1 MNEAV
6 LKQARILIVD
16 DEKAN
21 VRVLE
26 RILRGAR
33 WTNLKT
39 TYDARAVPRLA
50 TTFQPDLILLD
61 LDMPH
66 ISGLE
71 VLEEVRCLEADA
83 DLLPIIVMTADIAS
97 EAKSAALAAGAS
109 DFLTKPVDALDVL
122 PRVHNLL
129 EIRFLRLQERDRN
142 RVLEEKIW
150 ERTRAF
156 EVCHVETLERLALA
170 AEYRDDLTRG
180 EHVRR
185 VGQTSALLARALGV
199 PEDRVEMIRLAASL
213 HDLGKIAVPES
224 ILLKPGRLTP
234 DEFEVMKSHTSIG
247 AAMLSGSRHALLQM
261 AERIAR
267 SHHERWDGG
276 GFPQGLRGEAIPL
289 EARIV
294 AVADAFDAMNS
305 DRPYRKALS
314 SEEVW
319 DILVDGAGR
328 QWDLAAV
335 DALASLVRMEVQV
348 DRPFDVAAFL
358 EREQMVLDP
367 RR

>member
-1 MNEAV
+1 MDEAV

-16 DEKAN
+16 DEKAS
-21 VRVLE
+21 VRLLE
-26 RILRGAR
+26 RILRAAG
-33 WTNLKT
+33 WGNLKS
-39 TYDARAVPRLA
+39 TYDARTVRTLVAKSR
-50 TTFQPDLILLD
+50 PDLVLLD
-61 LDMPH
+61 LHMPH
-66 ISGLE
+66 ASGLD
-71 VLEEVRCLEADA
+71 VLEEIQPLLAEDA
-83 DLLPIIVMTADIAS
+83 VPILIITADDTP
-97 EAKSAALAAGAS
+97 EAKEAALAAGAS
-109 DFLTKPVDALDVL
+109 DFVAKPVDVVEL
-122 PRVHNLL
+122 PLRVRNLL
-129 EIRFLRLQERDRN
+129 EVRFRRLQDGERPRKLDGPA
-142 RVLEEKIW
+142 
-150 ERTRAF
+150 ERTWDV
-156 EVCHVETLERLALA
+156 EEIHVETLQRLALV
-170 AEYRDDLTRG
+170 AEYRDDLSRG

-185 VGQTSALLARALGV
+185 VGQTAALLAGV
-199 PEDRVEMIRLAASL
+199 LELPEAQVELIRLAAPL
-213 HDLGKIAVPES
+213 HDLGKIAIPET

-234 DEFEVMKSHTSIG
+234 DEFEVMKTHTSRG
-247 AAMLSGSRHALLQM
+247 AAMLSGSRHPLLQM

-276 GFPQGLRGEAIPL
+276 GFPQRLRGEAIPL

-328 QWDLAAV
+328 QWDLAVV
-335 DALASLVRMEVQV
+335 DALASLVQMEVQV

-358 EREQMVLDP
+358 EREQLVLDP

>member
-1 MNEAV
+1 MDEAV

-16 DEKAN
+16 DEKAS
-21 VRVLE
+21 VRLLE
-26 RILRGAR
+26 RMLRAAGWA
-33 WTNLKT
+33 NLKS
-39 TYDARAVPRLA
+39 TYDPRTVRTLVGK
-50 TTFQPDLILLD
+50 FRPDLVLMD
-61 LDMPH
+61 LHMPH
-66 ISGLE
+66 ASGLD
-71 VLEEVRCLEADA
+71 VLEETQPLLAEEAV
-83 DLLPIIVMTADIAS
+83 PILMITADDTP
-97 EAKSAALAAGAS
+97 EAREAALAAGAS

-156 EVCHVETLERLALA
+156 EECHVETLERLALA

-199 PEDRVEMIRLAASL
+199 PEDQVEMIRLAAPL
-213 HDLGKIAVPES
+213 HDLGKIAIPET

-234 DEFEVMKSHTSIG
+234 DEFEVMKTHTSIG

-328 QWDLAAV
+328 QWDLAVV

>member
-1 MNEAV
+1 MDEAV

-16 DEKAN
+16 DEKAS
-21 VRVLE
+21 VRLLE
-26 RILRGAR
+26 RILRAAGWA
-33 WTNLKT
+33 NLKS
-39 TYDARAVPRLA
+39 TYDPRTVRTLVGK
-50 TTFQPDLILLD
+50 FRPDLVLMD
-61 LDMPH
+61 LHMPH
-66 ISGLE
+66 ASGLD
-71 VLEEVRCLEADA
+71 VLEEIQPLLAEEAV
-83 DLLPIIVMTADIAS
+83 PILMITADDTP
-97 EAKSAALAAGAS
+97 EAREAALAAGAS
-109 DFLTKPVDALDVL
+109 DFVAKPVDVVDLP
-122 PRVHNLL
+122 PRVRHLL
-129 EIRFLRLQERDRN
+129 EVRFRRLQDRERPRILDGPA
-142 RVLEEKIW
+142 
-150 ERTRAF
+150 ERTRDL
-156 EVCHVETLERLALA
+156 EEIHVEILQRLALA
-170 AEYRDDLTRG
+170 AEYRDDLSRG

-185 VGQTSALLARALGV
+185 VGQTSALLARVLGL
-199 PEDRVEMIRLAASL
+199 PEGQVELIRLAAPL
-213 HDLGKIAVPES
+213 HDLGKIAIPET
-224 ILLKPGRLTP
+224 ILLKPGRLTH
-234 DEFEVMKSHTSIG
+234 DEFEVMKTHTSIG
-247 AAMLSGSRHALLQM
+247 AAMLSGSRHPLLQM

-267 SHHERWDGG
+267 SHHERWDDG

-328 QWDLAAV
+328 QWDLAVV

>member
-1 MNEAV
+1 VDEAV

-16 DEKAN
+16 DEKAS
-21 VRVLE
+21 VRLLE
-26 RILRGAR
+26 RMLRAAGWA
-33 WTNLKT
+33 NLKS
-39 TYDARAVPRLA
+39 TYDPR
-50 TTFQPDLILLD
+50 TVRTIVGKFRPDLVLMD
-61 LDMPH
+61 LHMPH
-66 ISGLE
+66 ASGLD
-71 VLEEVRCLEADA
+71 VLEEIQPLLAEEAV
-83 DLLPIIVMTADIAS
+83 PILMITADDTP
-97 EAKSAALAAGAS
+97 EAREAALAAGAS
-109 DFLTKPVDALDVL
+109 DFVAKPVDVVDLP
-122 PRVHNLL
+122 PRVRNLL
-129 EIRFLRLQERDRN
+129 EVRFRRLQDRERPRSLDGPA
-142 RVLEEKIW
+142 
-150 ERTRAF
+150 ERTRDL
-156 EVCHVETLERLALA
+156 EEIHVETLQRLALA

-199 PEDRVEMIRLAASL
+199 PEDQVEMIRLAAPL
-213 HDLGKIAVPES
+213 HDLGKIAIPET

-234 DEFEVMKSHTSIG
+234 DEFEVMKTHTSIG

-328 QWDLAAV
+328 QWDLAVV